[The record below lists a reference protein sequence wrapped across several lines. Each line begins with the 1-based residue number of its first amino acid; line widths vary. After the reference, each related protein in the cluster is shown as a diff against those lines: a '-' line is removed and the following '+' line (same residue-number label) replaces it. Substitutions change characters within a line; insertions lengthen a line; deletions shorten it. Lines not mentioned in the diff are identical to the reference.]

1 MQYRRFGR
9 TAWQVSEIGY
19 GMWGMAGWTES
30 DDAES
35 LRSLSLSVEQGCNFF
50 DTAYAYG
57 EGHSEHLLG
66 KIVRQLAGQ
75 RLYVATKIPPKNR
88 QWPSRRGAR
97 LEDVFPPDY
106 IREMTEKSLA
116 NLGVDCIDL
125 QQFHVWEDAW
135 APDERWQRAVE
146 DLKRAGLIRAVGV
159 SINRW
164 EPANVVETL
173 RTGMIDAVQ
182 VIYNI
187 FDQAPEDELFP
198 LCRQLDIGVIA
209 RVPLDEGTLTGTL
222 TRESRWPAGDWRN
235 TYFVPGNLNASVERA
250 DRLKPLVPAGMALA
264 EMALRWILAH
274 DAVST
279 IIPGMRKQSHVRA
292 NIATSDGQRLPADLM
307 QQLKQHRWDRVPTE
321 WSQ

>member
-66 KIVRQLAGQ
+66 QIVRQSAGQ

-88 QWPSRRGAR
+88 QWPSRRGTR

-135 APDERWQRAVE
+135 APDERWQRAVD

-173 RTGMIDAVQ
+173 RTGHD
-182 VIYNI
+182 
-187 FDQAPEDELFP
+187 
-198 LCRQLDIGVIA
+198 R
-209 RVPLDEGTLTGTL
+209 R
-222 TRESRWPAGDWRN
+222 RAGD
-235 TYFVPGNLNASVERA
+235 L
-250 DRLKPLVPAGMALA
+250 
-264 EMALRWILAH
+264 
-274 DAVST
+274 
-279 IIPGMRKQSHVRA
+279 
-292 NIATSDGQRLPADLM
+292 
-307 QQLKQHRWDRVPTE
+307 QHL
-321 WSQ
+321 